1 AHAGAVAIGG
11 LVNVAP
17 EHATDLRVAVD
28 DLEERRRVAQADAVE
43 PRAAHRQ
50 GLMMH
55 AEEDVPAGAPR
66 ERVLERAEAQRTQ
79 AARVLARE
87 VSVEQHDRPVAR
99 MVLSADLEPRPAE
112 DLRHPT
118 QVVVVAWDAEHGNA
132 ERR

>member
-1 AHAGAVAIGG
+1 EPLDVGDDAAAGLEREPAHTGRPAVEREELARRQELRAGRRRAQVAHAAALAIGG

-79 AARVLARE
+79 AAR
-87 VSVEQHDRPVAR
+87 
-99 MVLSADLEPRPAE
+99 
-112 DLRHPT
+112 
-118 QVVVVAWDAEHGNA
+118 
-132 ERR
+132 